1 MGNEDTL
8 AGFPVTF
15 ITVVLL
21 FLFTV
26 TSDG

>member
-8 AGFPVTF
+8 AGFPVRF